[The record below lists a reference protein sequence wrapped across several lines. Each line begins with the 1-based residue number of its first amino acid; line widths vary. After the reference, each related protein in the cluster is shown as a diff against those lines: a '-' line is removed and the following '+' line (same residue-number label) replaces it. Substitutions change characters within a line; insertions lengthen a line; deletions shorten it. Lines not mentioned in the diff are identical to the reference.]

1 MHIYELFFFAIALCF
16 FYYVLISDEFSDVE
30 KFRIVP
36 GILSKIEGDLKLT
49 VNIWNN
55 IDNLKLGW
63 IHNHAHC
70 I

>member
-1 MHIYELFFFAIALCF
+1 MGVLPLAIVLC

-36 GILSKIEGDLKLT
+36 GILSKIEEDLKLT

-55 IDNLKLGW
+55 IDNLKLAW
-63 IHNHAHC
+63 IHNHAHG

>member
-1 MHIYELFFFAIALCF
+1 MHLYGVFSPCNCSL
-16 FYYVLISDEFSDVE
+16 FYYVLIADEFSDVE

>member
-1 MHIYELFFFAIALCF
+1 MGFFPLAIVLC

-49 VNIWNN
+49 VNI
-55 IDNLKLGW
+55 
-63 IHNHAHC
+63 
-70 I
+70 